1 MKANKINTF
10 IAEIAMYATKEI
22 KRKLIFAVN
31 VINADWAINIF
42 IAINVIVAFL
52 GKEKISFIAINVR
65 DAY

>member
-1 MKANKINTF
+1 LKANKTNTF
-10 IAEIAMYATKEI
+10 TALIAMYATNEI
-22 KRKLIFAVN
+22 KMKLIFAVN
-31 VINADWAINIF
+31 VINADRAINIF